1 MCCDG
6 LSALSDVSRIS
17 DISITA
23 YLRNV
28 SPNARPDQGDENAN
42 MGNSDL
48 CLGSVRFTPNLESM
62 QPVDEWLQLS
72 PGNGAIHMQMAFKP
86 NQNQHLTI
94 DSFELLKVIGK
105 GSFGKVSPIL

>member
-1 MCCDG
+1 MYLEYPELIACFM
-6 LSALSDVSRIS
+6 LSMNTSDVSRIS

-28 SPNARPDQGDENAN
+28 SPNAPANQGDENAN

-62 QPVDEWLQLS
+62 
-72 PGNGAIHMQMAFKP
+72 
-86 NQNQHLTI
+86 
-94 DSFELLKVIGK
+94 
-105 GSFGKVSPIL
+105 VSPAKQKKRCDVFMLISQWFLLGW

>member
-1 MCCDG
+1 MRLGEIWRHPCGCIARHCEYSV
-6 LSALSDVSRIS
+6 LSSRLVCMYLEYLELITCFMLLMTTSDVSRIS

-28 SPNARPDQGDENAN
+28 SPNALANQGDENAN

-62 QPVDEWLQLS
+62 
-72 PGNGAIHMQMAFKP
+72 
-86 NQNQHLTI
+86 
-94 DSFELLKVIGK
+94 
-105 GSFGKVSPIL
+105 VSSGEEDKTV

>member
-1 MCCDG
+1 MRLEEIWRHPCGCIARHCESSV
-6 LSALSDVSRIS
+6 LSSSLACGYLEYLELIPCFMFSMTTSDVSRIS

-28 SPNARPDQGDENAN
+28 SPNAPANQGDENAN

-62 QPVDEWLQLS
+62 VSLS
-72 PGNGAIHMQMAFKP
+72 EEHKM
-86 NQNQHLTI
+86 
-94 DSFELLKVIGK
+94 V
-105 GSFGKVSPIL
+105 